1 MIDNTHISGDLADRT
16 MKSVEYALAGL
27 AARADVRANN
37 IANEET
43 PGFLAKRLD
52 FETSLKSALQDG
64 GVDEL
69 RAQDLNGPKAFHK
82 ALRNTIPDPHGN
94 SVNLELETTEMTK
107 DNLMVQAL
115 VNGYNYKVG
124 LLRSAISGGR

>member
-1 MIDNTHISGDLADRT
+1 MIERTQTNGDLADRT
-16 MKSVEYALAGL
+16 MKTLEYALAGL

-37 IANEET
+37 IANGET
-43 PGFLAKRLD
+43 PGFLSKRLD
-52 FETSLKSALQDG
+52 FESALQGALREGD
-64 GVDEL
+64 VDEL
-69 RAQDLNGPKAFHK
+69 RAQNLNGPKAFQK
-82 ALRNTIPDPHGN
+82 ALRNTIPDATGN

>member
-1 MIDNTHISGDLADRT
+1 MIQPTHSSGDISDRT

-27 AARADVRANN
+27 AARADVRADN
-37 IANEET
+37 IANAET
-43 PGFLAKRLD
+43 PGYLAKRLD
-52 FETSLKSALQDG
+52 FESSLRTALRDG
-64 GVDEL
+64 TVDEA
-69 RAQDLNGPKAFHK
+69 RDQDLNGAKAFHK

-124 LLRSAISGGR
+124 MLRSAITGGR

>member
-1 MIDNTHISGDLADRT
+1 MIQPTNHSGGLADRT

-37 IANEET
+37 IANGET
-43 PGFLAKRLD
+43 PGFLSKRLD
-52 FETSLKSALQDG
+52 FESALQGALADG
-64 GVDEL
+64 EVDDL
-69 RAQDLNGPKAFHK
+69 RAQNLNGPKAFHK
-82 ALRNTIPDPHGN
+82 ALRNTIPDENGN

-124 LLRSAISGGR
+124 LLRSAINGGK

>member
-1 MIDNTHISGDLADRT
+1 MIDSTRSSGDIADRT
-16 MKSVEYALAGL
+16 MKSIEYALSGL
-27 AARADVRANN
+27 QARADVRANN
-37 IANEET
+37 IANAET
-43 PGFLAKRLD
+43 PGYLSQRLD
-52 FETSLKSALQDG
+52 FESSLKTALADDD
-64 GVDEL
+64 VDQL
-69 RAQDLNGPKAFHK
+69 RAQDLGGPKSFHK

-124 LLRSAISGGR
+124 MLRSAISGGK

>member
-1 MIDNTHISGDLADRT
+1 MIDTNHISGDMADRT

-27 AARADVRANN
+27 QARSDVRANN

-43 PGFLAKRLD
+43 PGFLAKRVD
-52 FETSLKSALQDG
+52 FESSLQAALRDG
-64 GVDEL
+64 TVDQL
-69 RAQDLNGPKAFHK
+69 RDQDLNGPQAFHQ

-124 LLRSAISGGR
+124 MLRSAISGGR

>member
-1 MIDNTHISGDLADRT
+1 MIERTPHSTGGIADRT
-16 MKSVEYALAGL
+16 MQALEYALAGL

-43 PGFLAKRLD
+43 PGFKATHLD
-52 FETSLKSALQDG
+52 FES
-64 GVDEL
+64 EL
-69 RAQDLNGPKAFHK
+69 RNALRDGDVGDIGTFGTS
-82 ALRNTIPDPHGN
+82 LRNTIPDAFGN
-94 SVNLELETTEMTK
+94 TVNLELETTEMTK